1 MKAIILCAGYG
12 KRMKPL
18 TDKFQKVMLPI
29 YEKPLLAYIIEGLKF
44 AGFKEIVIVVGY
56 LKEQIINYFKDGR
69 EWGVKIEYKLQDKLN
84 GTGGAVLLCEDLIN
98 QKHFFLTW
106 GDILVPYK
114 IYKEVHDVFKREK
127 EDYILVTNYLENLQK
142 GCAIYCEND
151 YCTNMIEKPPKD
163 IDDTHL
169 NNCGIFILSTQ
180 IFNIL
185 RNINS
190 SKRGEIELTEALNN
204 VIKEKKYKVRVIKM
218 EKDQFRGDFGDLN
231 IYNKLIKDNKWI
243 KELID

>member
-69 EWGVKIEYKLQDKLN
+69 EWGVKIEYKLQDKRN

-114 IYKEVHDVFKREK
+114 IYKEVHDVFKR
-127 EDYILVTNYLENLQK
+127 
-142 GCAIYCEND
+142 
-151 YCTNMIEKPPKD
+151 
-163 IDDTHL
+163 
-169 NNCGIFILSTQ
+169 
-180 IFNIL
+180 
-185 RNINS
+185 
-190 SKRGEIELTEALNN
+190 
-204 VIKEKKYKVRVIKM
+204 
-218 EKDQFRGDFGDLN
+218 
-231 IYNKLIKDNKWI
+231 
-243 KELID
+243 